1 MILTLQIIKTI
12 LQHLNKRQRDE
23 LYPQILAKQD
33 GEFCNICGL
42 SLRQLELWGRTKQLV
57 IDRIDNNSDYRIE
70 NCQLIC
76 KSCNRK
82 KNPHRLVVYQ
92 RELTPEMI
100 KNIKGEP
107 TFRRWLVGQICTHR
121 HISYED
127 TVSSGAEFCGLS
139 TETIKRYMRKLLSK
153 EGMYELGWA
162 QNQEIHIYEKGDA
175 PEDDFKPQM

>member
-1 MILTLQIIKTI
+1 MPERGIKVCE
-12 LQHLNKRQRDE
+12 Q
-23 LYPQILAKQD
+23 
-33 GEFCNICGL
+33 
-42 SLRQLELWGRTKQLV
+42 WRTFEPFFKDMGFPPTPTHS
-57 IDRIDNNSDYRIE
+57 IDRIDNNGDYKLE

-92 RELTPEMI
+92 REMTPEMI

-121 HISYED
+121 HIQYED
-127 TVSSGAEFCGLS
+127 AVSSGAEFCGLS
-139 TETIKRYMRKLLSK
+139 TETIKRYLRKALSK

-162 QNQEIHIYEKGDA
+162 QNQQIHIYEKGDA
-175 PEDDFKPQM
+175 PEDDLGQPDI